1 MYLSNKSGNT
11 ADQHQNAE
19 NDTIPAEYSEVMFL
33 DIAHQET
40 DDDDRYQECGDHAD
54 QQKCS
59 LHTGSRES
67 ALHQFQQLA
76 PNIAGIARKKVNSAA
91 AVLETPSSSAPTMV
105 APEREVPG
113 NIAAIS

>member
-1 MYLSNKSGNT
+1 MT
-11 ADQHQNAE
+11 TIDTRNAE
-19 NDTIPAEYSEVMFL
+19 IMPISRSAVSIPVA
-33 DIAHQET
+33 
-40 DDDDRYQECGDHAD
+40 
-54 QQKCS
+54 
-59 LHTGSRES
+59 GSPHFTSFSR
-67 ALHQFQQLA
+67 LA

>member
-67 ALHQFQQLA
+67 ALHQFQQA
-76 PNIAGIARKKVNSAA
+76 CAEHRRNRQEKG
-91 AVLETPSSSAPTMV
+91 
-105 APEREVPG
+105 EREVPG